1 MLVVIISLHNIVL
14 CNNTVFTIK
23 LNILYCYK
31 SIYVHIFARA
41 RVCVHVRVFYY
52 VWFADYLVKIHT
64 YYDMMTFNLT

>member
-23 LNILYCYK
+23 LNILYFYNG
-31 SIYVHIFARA
+31 IYVHIF
-41 RVCVHVRVFYY
+41 VCVCVRVLYY